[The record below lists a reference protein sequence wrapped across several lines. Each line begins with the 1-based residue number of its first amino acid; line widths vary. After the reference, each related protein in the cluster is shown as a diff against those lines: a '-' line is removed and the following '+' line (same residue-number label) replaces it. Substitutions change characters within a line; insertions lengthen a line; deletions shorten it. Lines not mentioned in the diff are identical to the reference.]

1 MVVGVLLVAG
11 CFAQGKVVL
20 KAGTLILAQ
29 LETIIDVASSN
40 VGDDFS
46 LTTAEEIN
54 AEGAKIEKGTVLTGR
69 ILTIKKSATATD
81 NSEVRLLFDFM
92 KKGESFM
99 TLNALIIAVK
109 RNDKPLEM
117 KFASAP
123 NFSGASVITQ
133 KGKNIRLEKGDIFQ
147 IKIQEDLKTDN

>member
-54 AEGAKIEKGTVLTGR
+54 AEGAKIEKGTFLTGR
-69 ILTIKKSATATD
+69 ILTIKKSTTATD

-133 KGKNIRLEKGDIFQ
+133 KGKNISLEKGDIFQ

>member
-1 MVVGVLLVAG
+1 MVFLLAAG
-11 CFAQGKVVL
+11 CFAQQGKVVL
-20 KAGTLILAQ
+20 KAGTIILAQ

-40 VGDDFS
+40 TGDDFS
-46 LTTAEEIN
+46 LTTAEEIT

-92 KKGESFM
+92 KKGDSFL
-99 TLNALIIAVK
+99 TLNALIISIK
-109 RNDKPLEM
+109 RTDKPLEM

>member
-1 MVVGVLLVAG
+1 MVVGVLLGAG

-40 VGDDFS
+40 AGDDFS

-133 KGKNIRLEKGDIFQ
+133 KGKNISLEKGDIFQ

>member
-1 MVVGVLLVAG
+1 MVVGVLLAAG

-20 KAGTLILAQ
+20 KAGTIILAQ

-40 VGDDFS
+40 TGDDFS
-46 LTTAEEIN
+46 LTTAEEIT

-69 ILTIKKSATATD
+69 ILTLKKSATATD

-92 KKGESFM
+92 KKGDNFM
-99 TLNALIIAVK
+99 TLNGLILSVK
-109 RNDKPLEM
+109 RADKPLEM
-117 KFASAP
+117 KFASVP
-123 NFSGASVITQ
+123 NFQGATSITQ

>member
-1 MVVGVLLVAG
+1 MAS

-29 LETIIDVASSN
+29 LETIIDVASSK

-54 AEGAKIEKGTVLTGR
+54 AEGMKIEKGAVLTGR

-81 NSEVRLLFDFM
+81 SSEARLLFDFM

-99 TLNALIIAVK
+99 TLNTLIIAVK
-109 RNDKPLEM
+109 RNGKPLEM